1 VGPVSGA
8 PSGLLAG
15 RLAVV
20 TGGGSGLGAAIAR
33 RLAEA
38 GATGIV
44 IDQSFPA
51 VPGLA
56 GSAAPAVPEAS
67 RPGPAVP
74 GLAGSAAP
82 AVPEASR
89 PGPAVPGMA
98 GWTSAVADVRDP
110 AALAAAF
117 DQAAGA
123 APQVVVACAGIVPP
137 WTSTADIDAGQWEDV
152 FAVNVRGVMLTIR
165 EAVRRMGDGG
175 GSIVAISSL
184 NGWKGDPHLPS
195 YTASKHAVVGL
206 VRSAAL
212 DVGPRGIRVNAVA
225 PGPIATPALRARM
238 ASRAGPLGLPVA
250 EALRQA
256 ASLTALR
263 RIATETE
270 VADAVLFLAS
280 DMSSGITGQ
289 LLAVDAGLA

>member
-1 VGPVSGA
+1 MAAARGRPVSAGE
-8 PSGLLAG
+8 PGPLLAG

-20 TGGGSGLGAAIAR
+20 TGGASGLGAAIAA
-33 RLAEA
+33 RLAAA
-38 GATGIV
+38 GAAGIV
-44 IDQSFPA
+44 IDQDFPA
-51 VPGLA
+51 NGQVP
-56 GSAAPAVPEAS
+56 
-67 RPGPAVP
+67 
-74 GLAGSAAP
+74 
-82 AVPEASR
+82 
-89 PGPAVPGMA
+89 A
-98 GWTSAVADVRDP
+98 GWTSAIADVRDP

-117 DQAAGA
+117 GPAGS
-123 APQVVVACAGIVPP
+123 APQVVVACAGVVPP
-137 WTSTADIDAGQWEDV
+137 WTSVAGIDAGQWEDV

-165 EAVRRMGDGG
+165 EAVRRMGERGG
-175 GSIVAISSL
+175 AIVAISSL

-212 DVGPRGIRVNAVA
+212 DVGRQGIRVNAVA
-225 PGPIATPALRARM
+225 PGPIATSALRARM
-238 ASRAGPLGLPVA
+238 AGRAGQSGPPVE

-256 ASLTALR
+256 GSMTALG
-263 RIATETE
+263 RIATEAE

>member
-1 VGPVSGA
+1 MAAARARPVTGA
-8 PSGLLAG
+8 QAGLLDG

-20 TGGGSGLGAAIAR
+20 TGGGSGLGAAIAA
-33 RLAEA
+33 RLAGA
-38 GATGIV
+38 GAAGIV
-44 IDQSFPA
+44 IDQSFA
-51 VPGLA
+51 AGGQVP
-56 GSAAPAVPEAS
+56 
-67 RPGPAVP
+67 
-74 GLAGSAAP
+74 
-82 AVPEASR
+82 
-89 PGPAVPGMA
+89 A
-98 GWTSAVADVRDP
+98 GWTGAVADVRDP
-110 AALAAAF
+110 VALAAAF
-117 DQAAGA
+117 DHPAGT
-123 APQVVVACAGIVPP
+123 APRVVVACAGVVPP

-212 DVGPRGIRVNAVA
+212 DVGPQGIRVNAVA

-238 ASRAGPLGLPVA
+238 ASRAGPLGLPVP